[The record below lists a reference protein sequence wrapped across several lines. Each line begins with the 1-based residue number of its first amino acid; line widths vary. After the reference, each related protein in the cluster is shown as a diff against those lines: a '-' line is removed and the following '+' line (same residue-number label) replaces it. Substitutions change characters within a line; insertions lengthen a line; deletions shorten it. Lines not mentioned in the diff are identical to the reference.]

1 LLFVF
6 NHDKQAVDAEVGIR
20 LPAGAYHASDLVD
33 NQPVKTVRV
42 GQSVE
47 LKKHLESSA
56 VWVVR
61 LARNE

>member
-1 LLFVF
+1 
-6 NHDKQAVDAEVGIR
+6 
-20 LPAGAYHASDLVD
+20 
-33 NQPVKTVRV
+33 V

>member
-1 LLFVF
+1 LFVF
-6 NHDKQAVDAEVGIR
+6 NHDKQAVDAEVGVR

-33 NQPVKTVRV
+33 DKPVKTVRT
-42 GQSVE
+42 GESVE
-47 LKKHLESSA
+47 LKKRLEGSA